1 MKELIENLKGQL
13 IEQLNLLDLK
23 PEDIKD
29 DEIIFG
35 EGLEL
40 DSIDALEIVVLMEK
54 DYGIKVEDV
63 DGLRPH
69 FENLTTL
76 AQYISD
82 NRTK

>member
-1 MKELIENLKGQL
+1 MKELLQNLKVQL
-13 IEQLNLLDLK
+13 IEQLNLLDLT
-23 PEDIKD
+23 PEEIAD

-54 DYGIKVEDV
+54 HYGIKVEDV
-63 DGLRPH
+63 DALRPS

-76 AQYISD
+76 AEYID
-82 NRTK
+82 KNRTM